1 MASILLSFVGS
12 QDPFAKTETEGSIV
26 TLTKHLLEISGP
38 IKRVVLLYTSG
49 TAQNAIDTAEWL
61 ASEPVSLAPEAIER
75 IPVDEQLSVDPV
87 NLLLAVQAAR
97 LGIERAQGWMETGDR
112 LEFNSSSGTP
122 VMKGSWG
129 ILQAAGYAPSSRVWQ
144 VRNPK
149 EMQPGQAL
157 VFQTNV
163 DTLRQEFE
171 VRVAK
176 QQIRDYNYSG
186 ALITLKASKLLSD
199 SVEALLQYGY
209 YRSARDFDKADSCLN
224 LVKGQVDQR
233 WVQEIALLRQKDGR
247 ARLQEAYF
255 NARIRLSNRKYAD
268 FLVDVFG
275 LQESL
280 LQYLV
285 QCYLGLHL
293 SGERSQA
300 EQGWRQIKQVD
311 QGKLYQYLRGYRL
324 PRGELLRVDEAIS
337 RYVMLAML
345 EYLPQLTEIM
355 PLITYLNEYCM
366 LRNRSVHEFAG
377 VSEIQ
382 DEAKLLS
389 TLRSLIKRVA
399 SLPETNPFDDLN
411 DQICGLLDQVL
422 RSTTAGTG

>member
-26 TLTKHLLEISGP
+26 TLTKHLLQVP
-38 IKRVVLLYTSG
+38 CQIKRVVLLYTSG
-49 TAQNAIDTAEWL
+49 TAQNAADTADWL
-61 ASEPVSLAPEAIER
+61 SSEPVNLAPEAIDR
-75 IPVDEQLSVDPV
+75 VAVDEQLSLDPV

-97 LGIERAQGWMETGDR
+97 VGIGQAQGCMEAGDV

-129 ILQAAGYAPSSRVWQ
+129 ILQAAGYAVNSRVWQ

-176 QQIRDYNYSG
+176 QQIQDYNYSG
-186 ALITLKASKLLSD
+186 ALVTLRASNLLTD
-199 SVEALLQYGY
+199 ETEALLHYGY
-209 YRSARDFDKADSCLN
+209 YRSARDFDRAASSLDA
-224 LVKGQVDQR
+224 VKEIVDRR
-233 WVQEIALLRQKDGR
+233 WIQEIALLRQKDAR

-255 NARIRLSNRKYAD
+255 NAQIRLNNRKYAD
-268 FLVDVFG
+268 FLIDVFG

-280 LQYLV
+280 LKYLV
-285 QCYLGLHL
+285 QQYFELKVSGDRSHL
-293 SGERSQA
+293 A
-300 EQGWRQIKQVD
+300 EWEQIKQVD
-311 QGKLYQYLRGYRL
+311 QGKLYQHLLSYKL
-324 PRGELLRVDEAIS
+324 PRGGPLRLGESIN
-337 RYVMLAML
+337 RYVMIAILD
-345 EYLPQLTEIM
+345 YSPHLTQVM
-355 PLITYLNEYCM
+355 PLINYLNDYCD

-377 VSEIQ
+377 VSGIQ

-389 TLRSLIKRVA
+389 TLKSLMKRVA
-399 SLPETNPFDDLN
+399 GLPEMNPFDLLN
-411 DQICGLLDQVL
+411 QQIFECLTVL
-422 RSTTAGTG
+422 